1 MKKRY
6 ASLFI
11 GVLALAG
18 LAGCGESSEPAT
30 INNLSENAIHGTV
43 GGFKDS
49 YVSGETVT
57 FTVEPDKNFFVDK
70 VSFNGVNLSYQ
81 RKEGNVYHY
90 SAPAKGGENK
100 VFASFSVDPA
110 ADWVEEFDMNI
121 SDEIYDYVM
130 SFDES
135 TTAKPGSLD
144 ALDFRRDGIE
154 QIRAPLYYD
163 SKAGDYKG
171 KADDND
177 FFFNCVDGDT
187 THVETFNLKYTVK
200 IRYLM
205 DDTQESTS
213 QMEEWGLS
221 GSYFSKYTFW
231 GKFGKENN
239 EAAHYEQKMQS
250 LFSAEE
256 LAKLTGGAT
265 HIILMSKP
273 LAYAGENA
281 TLEEIKEAKGQD
293 PEYKGK
299 YGSTTDGN
307 QRDLAFV
314 WYCKTN
320 KAKPDKTD
328 FRCLNLELIYQGFSE
343 NTGSLDAYGEY
354 FFEHFDAAGLSAQA
368 NKRHMQS
375 GERDP
380 YFYYYMDD
388 DVVVPTL
395 PLYRV
400 YTDDAPRDDVIG
412 YLPKSDR
419 CDKMRLWAIEGY
431 VSRKVGGA
439 FYIQD
444 RPSYSEDEIA
454 QIKANNKDRKV
465 GFGIYVFTYSQ
476 TPIDEGQHVR
486 VIGALSSYGG
496 TFQMQG
502 ISYTAYSPNPKRNT
516 VILDYEADGK
526 TPKYYKIEPIQL
538 TVEEFHTLQLPQV
551 LVQIKDNVY
560 FNNFTVDQTSYG
572 EGFVDVC
579 EGGKYEINRYNKD
592 FYQFYNVYNSMTL
605 FARYGEVDNTPS
617 EIETIHNGDIMR
629 KDNSFLRIVV
639 NSEVL
644 VSYRGETAFSYKFFT
659 GGEYEYNAKG
669 PKYIG
674 EEGTQTITHSRKK
687 LEAGEGV
694 GLIGISKGYI
704 STTYKTFKMEIEVV
718 KAYDITHAMKKAD
731 QQQ

>member
-6 ASLFI
+6 ASLLI
-11 GVLALAG
+11 GVLALGG
-18 LAGCGESSEPAT
+18 LVGCGDSGPAS
-30 INNLSENAIHGTV
+30 INNLSENAVHGKV
-43 GGFKDS
+43 YGFNES
-49 YVSGETVT
+49 YSSGDTVT
-57 FTVEPDKNFFVDK
+57 FTVEPDKNFDVDK

-81 RKEGNVYHY
+81 RKDGNKYTY
-90 SAPAKGGENK
+90 SATAKSGENK
-100 VFASFSVDPA
+100 VFASFSVMPQ
-110 ADWVEEFDMNI
+110 ADLVEDFDMNI
-121 SDEIYDYVM
+121 DDKIFDYVM

-135 TTAKPGSLD
+135 TTKNPGTLD
-144 ALDFRRDGIE
+144 GLDFRRDGIE
-154 QIRAPLYYD
+154 QIRAPLKYD
-163 SKAGDYKG
+163 SKNDKFVG

-231 GKFGKENN
+231 GEFGKENN
-239 EAAHYEQKMQS
+239 KAAHYEEKMTK
-250 LFSAEE
+250 LFTAEE

-273 LAYAGENA
+273 LAYAGEKA
-281 TLEEIKEAKGQD
+281 TLEEIKAAQGQD

-314 WYCKTN
+314 WYCKSKN
-320 KAKPDKTD
+320 AKPAKSE

-343 NTGSLDAYGEY
+343 NTGSLDGYGEY
-354 FFEHFDAAGLSAQA
+354 FFKNFDAAGLSAQV

-375 GERDP
+375 GQRDP

-388 DVVVPTL
+388 DVQVKKL
-395 PLYRV
+395 PLNRL
-400 YTDDAPRDDVIG
+400 YTDDAPKDPVIG
-412 YLPKSDR
+412 YLPESER
-419 CDKMRLWAIEGY
+419 CDKKTLWKVQGY

-444 RPSYSEDEIA
+444 RPSYTDDEIA
-454 QIKANNKDRKV
+454 RIKAKDKDRDV
-465 GFGIYVFTYSQ
+465 GFGIYVFTYAQ
-476 TPIDEGQHVR
+476 TPIDEGQHVE

-502 ISYTAYSPNPKRNT
+502 ISYTAYSPNPKRHT
-516 VILDYEADGK
+516 TILDYNPDGSI
-526 TPKYYKIEPIQL
+526 KYYPIVPIQL
-538 TVEEFHTLQLPQV
+538 TVQEFHTLQLPEV

-592 FYQFYNVYNSMTL
+592 FYQFYNTYNSMTL
-605 FARYGEVDNTPS
+605 FARHGAVDNTPS
-617 EIETIHNGDIMR
+617 EIETIHDGDVMR
-629 KDNSFLRIVV
+629 KSNDFLRIVV

-644 VSYRGETAFSYKFFT
+644 IRYRGEEAYSYKFFT
-659 GGEYEYNAKG
+659 GGEYQYNAKG

-674 EEGTQTITHSRKK
+674 QEGTQTFTHSRKM
-687 LEAGEGV
+687 LEATDGAGV
-694 GLIGISKGYI
+694 IGISKGYI
-704 STTYKTFKMEIEVV
+704 STTYKTFKMELEIV
-718 KAYDITHAMKKAD
+718 KVYDMTQFLKKAA
-731 QQQ
+731 